1 MFQHAMIMIYNSNN
15 MQFVFSLKEN
25 CFLYPCNPELFCT
38 LLVEEAICFQVFSFY
53 SFKFLLHLICS
64 KSVKLNCASTCTGKT
79 VFHLIMHVCL
89 LKSSRHPR
97 LRQTVSKCT
106 IFSFYLKISRAV
118 NLGVKETICK
128 AWLGIAIIDWSV
140 CLSLHP
146 MMKVEHVAYE

>member
-1 MFQHAMIMIYNSNN
+1 MTLHIVWARA
-15 MQFVFSLKEN
+15 VFYLT
-25 CFLYPCNPELFCT
+25 LPRGHLFF
-38 LLVEEAICFQVFSFY
+38 EGFFF
-53 SFKFLLHLICS
+53 FFLLLICS
-64 KSVKLNCASTCTGKT
+64 KSVKLNCSNTWTVKT
-79 VFHLIMHVCL
+79 FFYFTMYVCL

-128 AWLGIAIIDWSV
+128 AWLGIAIIDWNV
-140 CLSLHP
+140 CLSLHS

>member
-1 MFQHAMIMIYNSNN
+1 
-15 MQFVFSLKEN
+15 MQLVFSLQRN
-25 CFLYPCNPELFCT
+25 YALYSVDQRFI
-38 LLVEEAICFQVFSFY
+38 LLYSSKGPFVFEHFSFFL
-53 SFKFLLHLICS
+53 SFLICS
-64 KSVKLNCASTCTGKT
+64 KSVKLNCSNTCTVKT
-79 VFHLIMHVCL
+79 FFYSIMYVCL

-128 AWLGIAIIDWSV
+128 AWLGIAIIDWNV
-140 CLSLHP
+140 CLSLHS

>member
-1 MFQHAMIMIYNSNN
+1 
-15 MQFVFSLKEN
+15 MQLVFSLRRN
-25 CFLYPCNPELFCT
+25 YAPHSVGQSFILLYSSKGPFVCEG
-38 LLVEEAICFQVFSFY
+38 FSF
-53 SFKFLLHLICS
+53 FLLLICS
-64 KSVKLNCASTCTGKT
+64 KSVKLNCSNTCTVKT
-79 VFHLIMHVCL
+79 FFYFIMYVCL

-128 AWLGIAIIDWSV
+128 AWLGIAIIDWNV
-140 CLSLHP
+140 CLSLHS